1 MVGVDLKLLLSIQT
15 ERIVQRDNTVRFGGL
30 CLQLP
35 ESKDRV
41 HFMRCPVI
49 VHEFLDGMLGVSHQ
63 GQLLARFG
71 IDGQLAAPSRR
82 KAA

>member
-30 CLQLP
+30 CQELP
-35 ESKDRV
+35 GSKDRV
-41 HFMRCPVI
+41 HFMRCPVL
-49 VHEFLDGMLGVSHQ
+49 VHEFLDGMLRVSPE
-63 GQLLARFG
+63 GQLPTRFG
-71 IDGQLAAPSRR
+71 IDGHLATPPRR